1 MDINEIKQLINEVGY
16 KYCSLWQ
23 SGNKIEPYNGF
34 NMSCA
39 DKLDAIERRL
49 KAFPSGLYQIKCK
62 LASRSKEDTFD
73 LDWING
79 KSNLSEQPIPVIDNM
94 NPKLLENT
102 TILNLSIENAN
113 LKKDVERLNDQV
125 ADLES
130 IIADLEAQ
138 VTNNESLLQENAQPT
153 LMENAKSFVE
163 TLMEYGV
170 PLLNQHWELKKQQM
184 EIERMKYGM
193 RSQVKQSAPDPEKVQ
208 IRIIGEWVE
217 SKKGDPGIYEK
228 LHEISAQS
236 NSVKEFMQGVA
247 QFNPELYAEL
257 SEQI

>member
-1 MDINEIKQLINEVGY
+1 MDINEIKQLINDVGY

-23 SGNKIEPYNGF
+23 SGNQIEAYNGF
-34 NMSCA
+34 KTPIESKI
-39 DKLDAIERRL
+39 DSIERRL
-49 KAFPSGLYQIKCK
+49 KAYPSGLYQIKCK
-62 LASRSKEDTFD
+62 SQARSKEDHFD
-73 LDWING
+73 LDWINE
-79 KSNLSEQPIPVIDNM
+79 KSTLSEQPTPVTENM
-94 NPKLLENT
+94 NSKLLENT
-102 TILNLSIENAN
+102 TILNLSIDNAN
-113 LKKDVERLNDQV
+113 LKKDVERLNDQI

-130 IIADLEAQ
+130 IIADLESQ
-138 VTNNESLLQENAQPT
+138 VASSESLLQENATPT

-193 RSQVKQSAPDPEKVQ
+193 RAPVRQSAPDPEKVK

-217 SKKGDPGIYEK
+217 SKQGDPDIYEK

-236 NSVKEFMQGVA
+236 NSVEDFMQGVQ
-247 QFNPELYAEL
+247 QFNPELYDEL
-257 SEQI
+257 SKQI